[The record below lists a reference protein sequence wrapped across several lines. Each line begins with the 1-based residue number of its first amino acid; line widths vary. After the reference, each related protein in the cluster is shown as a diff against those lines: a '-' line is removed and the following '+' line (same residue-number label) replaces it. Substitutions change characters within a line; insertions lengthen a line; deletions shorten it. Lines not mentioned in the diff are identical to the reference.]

1 MIIENLSH
9 ARCQN
14 GAGRALRAVA
24 SVALAA
30 ASLVAPAAA
39 YGAVPESKNGENIT
53 FSIPTSLRC
62 AVRADGTVIAPSGW
76 SMSNSG
82 SGKVEITGV
91 SVSNAIGKLK
101 LSGKSGTIG
110 YAVGNGNGSY
120 SVSYDAAS
128 DCKFSSTSNRPLGIE
143 SGKSLSWN
151 WNIGKLNASD
161 HRAALD
167 AAASGRA
174 RLCDMS
180 FSYAPVG
187 NSLSSEGTTGSM
199 SGTVNS
205 QSSSVMPV
213 GGTATANVGNAPS
226 NASLS
231 YQWYTVDSNGSY
243 SAIANANGKT
253 LKVLAAYR
261 GKDIVC
267 RVSDSSGHYS
277 GYVETAR
284 KPVRNL
290 TPKVGISGSSVYG
303 NKLTAT
309 VSGLP
314 SGATYT
320 YKYKWQRLFGSS
332 WTDIANATA
341 AEYTLGGEDVGKQVR
356 VIVSTAS
363 NIYTVDDVTAVSA
376 TVAKAKASIGVSIS
390 GTKNN
395 SSRLTASVNGLP
407 AAGTNTVSYRW
418 QRSSDGK
425 SNWVDST
432 ASDAK
437 SNSIQMQ
444 PNDVSWHYRCIVSA
458 SNPYYDIAS
467 STSAAYG
474 PIAKSTVSA
483 ARATISGNAVYGGT
497 IKANVTNVP
506 TVGTNSISYQWQY
519 SEDGKAWNDTRLDG
533 GKTSSLVLSA
543 VSCVGTQYRCVIS
556 VDNSYYIVPGCS
568 TGGIK
573 VGKASAQ
580 VVAKASGEA
589 VAGKA
594 LTVAVSGLPTVG
606 GTNKIYYQWQFSN
619 DGKTWSGSTLDGA
632 TTSTLH
638 LYDSDNVAHSMVGF
652 SYRCIVSVSGN
663 SAYDIKSATSNVIGP
678 VVKGTAAAP
687 SVSVGGTKKIES
699 TLKATVTSLPKYG
712 NSNVSYQWQTS
723 ADGSTWADSTQS
735 DAKSVSFK
743 PAYSLVGK
751 YVRCAVS
758 VSNDQYNVAT
768 GYSAAF
774 GKLGKASKTISAAI
788 ISPNKRNGDTLT
800 CGISGLASN
809 GANTVAYKW
818 EMTLDS
824 AFKTDVRLSEDKGN
838 THITAWGTNT
848 YYRCTVTASNPYY
861 EYNTAVSPIYGPL
874 AKGVAS
880 APTVTVSG
888 SNAWGSTLKATVTG
902 LPKYGNTKVSYQWEA
917 RDDSSTTWGNSGYA
931 TATTDHITIDAQD
944 AVSKARHYRCKVTVD
959 NDQYTVPVAYSA
971 DHGKTVKALATSKV
985 AISGTSAV
993 GGKLTCSV
1001 SGLPT
1006 SGSNT
1011 VSYQW
1016 QYSNDNRTWTN
1027 STYTDAKTS
1036 SHSLGYKDA
1045 YNLYWRC
1052 AVSVSN
1058 PYYSVP
1064 TAYTDSRL
1072 CGKGTA
1078 SITASISG
1086 NAVIGGKLTCSIGGL
1101 PSIGTNSVKYKWQYS
1116 SDGKAWTDSTNA
1128 TASSNSITLPPDATL
1143 GKYFRCVV
1151 SATNAMYNDMS
1162 ATSAAS
1168 AKVGKGSHSAP
1179 SVSISGAKVYGSTL
1193 TASVSGQ
1200 PTGTTG
1206 TSYQW
1211 QRADA
1216 ANGTYANIANATGK
1230 TYSVGTVDM
1239 NKYLRV
1245 LVNTANT
1252 YYNVSQGISAGYGA
1266 IGKATTSI
1274 SATASG
1280 NKVIES
1286 AITANVTGLPSVGT
1300 NTVSY
1305 QWQYSNDNK
1314 AWTSSTQGDAKTKT
1328 FTPNYTLAGV
1338 YVRCIISV
1346 SGNAYYNINGY
1357 TLNVGQIGKGTKTVS
1372 VSLTGNAAVGGSLKA
1387 NVSGLPSNGTNT
1399 IAYQW
1404 QSSSD
1409 NKTWTNSTAGD
1420 AKMATHAL
1428 NYKEAY
1434 NVYWRC
1440 TVSVSG
1446 NQYYNVNGAT
1456 SASKL
1461 CVKGT
1466 ASITASVSGSAVI
1479 GGKLTCS
1486 VGGLP
1491 SIGTNS
1497 VSYKWQYSA
1506 DGGTWT
1512 DSSNSGAKTNVVSL
1526 PPDGTLGKRYRC
1538 VVTATN
1544 SVYNNMSA
1552 TSAASA
1558 AIGKGTATASVTVSG
1573 SKVYGAT
1580 LTANPS
1586 QPTGTTGTSYQ
1597 WQRNTGTNGAWV
1609 NISNA
1614 TGKTYVA
1621 GTADVGHSVRV
1632 LMNTANTYYNV
1643 SQCASAAAAIGKA
1656 TTTATATVSGTKA
1669 VGSKLTVSVG
1679 GLPSVG
1685 TNTITY
1691 KWQCSSDNKTWTDSN
1706 SAGASSNA
1714 LTTDTT
1720 WLNKY
1725 ARCVI
1730 TVSGNAYYNV
1740 NGATSAAYGPIGKGS
1755 HAAPSVSIS
1764 GAKTYGSTL
1773 TANVSGQPTGTT
1785 GTTYQ
1790 WQRADATNG
1799 TYANIS
1805 NATGRTYSV
1814 GTADMNKYLRVLVNT
1829 ANTYYNVSQGVS
1841 AGYGSIGKATSSPS
1855 VRLGGTALTGGTL
1868 TCTISGLPA
1877 VGTNNIAY
1885 QWQYSKDGSTD
1896 WTNSSYSDAK
1906 TNSLKLQG
1914 ADLGWHYRCSVSFSG
1929 NAYYDIKGAVTAASA
1944 VIGKGTAAAPKV
1956 TISGGKSYG
1965 SSMTANVSGQPS
1977 GTTSTSYQWQYSS
1990 DGGKTWANSSWSGST
2005 TNKISAFGGDF
2016 EGKYFRCVVT
2026 TASSQ
2031 WNVPVAYSAAFGP
2044 LVKGSASISATLGG
2058 SAVVGGKLTAS
2069 VGGLPSSGTNTVS
2082 YQWQSSKDGKSWTN
2096 STTGNTKA
2104 LSTGDLGLHYRCHV
2118 SATNP
2123 YYTIASGYTAASAA
2137 IGKGT
2142 VNASVHV
2149 SGTKSVGSKL
2159 TANVSGLPGTGTNT
2173 VAYKWQWSKDGS
2185 TGWTDSSY
2193 TDAKASSIV
2202 MHAEDVG
2209 YYYRCVITVSGNAYY
2224 NVNGA
2229 TSAAYGPIGK
2239 GSHAAPTVSISGTKA
2254 YGSTLTAN
2262 VSGQPGGTT
2271 STTYQWQRN
2280 SGTNGSWVNISN
2292 ATGKTYV
2299 LAGSDMNHSLRVLA
2313 NTSNTYYNVSQ
2324 GVSAAYGTIGK
2335 ASKTISASVGGTKN
2349 NTSRLTVSVSGLPT
2363 VGTNTVSYQWQW
2375 SKDGST
2381 GWTNSTYS
2389 DGKSNAI
2396 QMKEADVAY
2405 YYRCVVSVSG
2415 NAYYNVTGATTAAYG
2430 PMAKSSHGAPTVSV
2444 SGSKTYGSTLTANV
2458 SGQPSGTTAT
2468 SYQWQRASSATG
2480 TWSNISNATGKTY
2493 KLGTGD
2499 MNQYLRVLVGTT
2511 STYYTVAQGVSS
2523 AYGTIG
2529 KATASISATVSGSKV
2544 IESAITA
2551 NVTGLPSVGT
2561 NTVAY
2566 QWQYSND
2573 NKTWTSSTQ
2582 SDAKTKTI
2590 TPNHTWAGVYA
2601 RCVISVSGNAYYNI
2615 NGYTLNVGQI
2625 GKGTKTVSISLTGNA
2640 AVGGSLKANVSG
2652 LPSNGTNTVVYQ
2664 WQYSSDNKTWTNSTA
2679 GDAKTATHA
2688 LNYKEAYNLYWRC
2701 TMSVS
2706 GNQYYNVHDATSAS
2720 QHCGKGTASITA
2732 SISGS
2737 TVIGGKLT
2745 CSVRGLPS
2753 IGTNSVSYKWQYSAD
2768 GKTWTDSSNSGAKTN
2783 SISLPPDWTLG
2794 KRFRCVVTATNAVY
2808 NNMSA
2813 TSAATA
2819 AIGKGTATA
2828 SVSVSGSKV
2837 YGATLTANP
2846 SQPTGTTGTSYQ
2858 WQRNT
2863 GTNGAWVNISNATG
2877 KTYKLGTADVGHS
2890 VRVLVN
2896 TANTYY
2902 NVSQCASA
2910 AAAIGKASTTAT
2922 ATISGTKAVG
2932 SKLTV
2937 SVGGL
2942 PSVGTNTI
2950 AYRWQY
2956 SSDNK
2961 TWTDSNSTGAKS
2973 NAITTDTTWLNKYAR
2988 CVVTVSG
2995 NAYYNV
3001 NGATSAAY
3009 GPIGKSS
3016 HSAPSVSISG
3026 SKVYGAT
3033 LTANVSGQPS
3043 GTTST
3048 TYQWQRASSASG
3060 FYLNISGAT
3069 GKTYKLGT
3077 GDMNHYLRVLV
3088 NTANTYYNVSQGV
3101 SAGYGSIGKASHA
3114 APSVSVSGD
3123 KSVGATLTA
3132 SVSGQPNGTTSTT
3145 YQWQRASSASGS
3157 YSNISGATGKTYKTV
3172 DADANKYVRVLVNTA
3187 NTYYTVS
3194 QGVSAGYGAIIITG
3208 GEANL
3213 DYTEDE
3219 QAILK
3224 CTYNTALTITPVYQW
3239 YRNGQPIKNATKNTY
3254 KLTEAD
3260 CGKNIECHVSDSNQE
3275 LKGYLSDNKN
3285 IPVLK
3290 TVNLD
3295 ANGGKFSDGST
3306 KHTIKYIQESELV
3319 IKYSHTDNIDDEGN
3333 ATGTYKANLS
3343 TNDVVTIPGATKLT
3357 IDVWHATGV
3366 KLHDWLAIYPKG
3378 ITPSSLN
3385 YLKATISNGKLGGSF
3400 ATEKDSATHDTF
3412 EVNDDTA
3419 QFYFKSNG
3427 ISEYYGYYAVVKGNC
3442 QINKII
3448 SGSNETSTPNDTN
3461 YSFDR
3466 WNTSIDGKGDEIDNI
3481 FETKDNTTLYAK
3493 YKDMRSAFA
3502 VYCANDKSLN
3512 FYKRMNIPSV
3522 GDTFNGRAVTAVYTG
3537 IEKNSYNNNG
3547 IPWKQYTDDI
3557 LTSTIVDDNITPI
3570 STAYWFF
3577 TCQNLTSV
3585 NNLNKLNT
3593 SKVTAMTCMFDDAYR
3608 LTSVGDLSGW
3618 DTSSVTNMREMFASD
3633 FELTSVGDLSGWD
3646 TSSVTDMSSI
3656 FHGCGELVSIGNISG
3671 WNTSRVK
3678 DMNSMFHGCS
3688 SLTSL
3693 DLSGWN
3699 TSGVTNMGYMFFY
3712 CSSLTSL
3719 NLSGWNT
3726 SNVTNMIS
3734 MFNHCSKLS
3743 LNCSNWN
3750 VSKVTKNNDF
3760 NTNAPGVIAPAW
3772 PSSDEI
3778 VDEDPIAPQSNELL
3792 EENQSKENT
3801 KQEKPNNVLTEQNSQ
3816 TNNAIDNSNNLNN
3829 TSDTDNQTGD
3839 INTKSENVYEYHL
3852 AA

>member
-1 MIIENLSH
+1 MEPVRRIGSAGLGRSRGYGVNVIIENLSH
-9 ARCQN
+9 TSCRN

-213 GGTATANVGNAPS
+213 GGTATINVGNAPS

-519 SEDGKAWNDTRLDG
+519 SDDGKTWNDTRLDG
-533 GKTSSLVLSA
+533 GKNQSLVLSA

-580 VVAKASGEA
+580 AVAKASGEA

-619 DGKTWSGSTLDGA
+619 DGKTWGGSTLDGA

-699 TLKATVTSLPKYG
+699 TLKATVTGLPKYG

-723 ADGSTWADSTQS
+723 ADGSKWADSTQS

-743 PAYSLVGK
+743 PAYSLVNQ

-788 ISPNKRNGDTLT
+788 TSPNKRNGDTLT

-809 GANTVAYKW
+809 GSNTIAYKW

-880 APTVTVSG
+880 VPTVTVSG

-902 LPKYGNTKVSYQWEA
+902 LPKYGNNKISYQWEA
-917 RDDSSTTWGNSGYA
+917 RDDSSTAWGNSGYA

-944 AVSKARHYRCKVTVD
+944 AVSKARHYRCKVTID

-971 DHGKTVKALATSKV
+971 DHGKIVKALATSKV

-1116 SDGKAWTDSTNA
+1116 SDGKAWTDSANA

-1151 SATNAMYNDMS
+1151 SATNAMYNGMS

-1211 QRADA
+1211 QR
-1216 ANGTYANIANATGK
+1216 
-1230 TYSVGTVDM
+1230 
-1239 NKYLRV
+1239 
-1245 LVNTANT
+1245 
-1252 YYNVSQGISAGYGA
+1252 
-1266 IGKATTSI
+1266 
-1274 SATASG
+1274 
-1280 NKVIES
+1280 
-1286 AITANVTGLPSVGT
+1286 
-1300 NTVSY
+1300 
-1305 QWQYSNDNK
+1305 
-1314 AWTSSTQGDAKTKT
+1314 
-1328 FTPNYTLAGV
+1328 
-1338 YVRCIISV
+1338 
-1346 SGNAYYNINGY
+1346 
-1357 TLNVGQIGKGTKTVS
+1357 
-1372 VSLTGNAAVGGSLKA
+1372 
-1387 NVSGLPSNGTNT
+1387 
-1399 IAYQW
+1399 
-1404 QSSSD
+1404 
-1409 NKTWTNSTAGD
+1409 NS
-1420 AKMATHAL
+1420 
-1428 NYKEAY
+1428 
-1434 NVYWRC
+1434 
-1440 TVSVSG
+1440 
-1446 NQYYNVNGAT
+1446 
-1456 SASKL
+1456 
-1461 CVKGT
+1461 
-1466 ASITASVSGSAVI
+1466 
-1479 GGKLTCS
+1479 
-1486 VGGLP
+1486 
-1491 SIGTNS
+1491 
-1497 VSYKWQYSA
+1497 
-1506 DGGTWT
+1506 
-1512 DSSNSGAKTNVVSL
+1512 
-1526 PPDGTLGKRYRC
+1526 
-1538 VVTATN
+1538 
-1544 SVYNNMSA
+1544 
-1552 TSAASA
+1552 
-1558 AIGKGTATASVTVSG
+1558 
-1573 SKVYGAT
+1573 
-1580 LTANPS
+1580 
-1586 QPTGTTGTSYQ
+1586 
-1597 WQRNTGTNGAWV
+1597 GTNGAWV

-1614 TGKTYVA
+1614 TGKTYVL
-1621 GTADVGHSVRV
+1621 T
-1632 LMNTANTYYNV
+1632 
-1643 SQCASAAAAIGKA
+1643 
-1656 TTTATATVSGTKA
+1656 
-1669 VGSKLTVSVG
+1669 GS
-1679 GLPSVG
+1679 
-1685 TNTITY
+1685 
-1691 KWQCSSDNKTWTDSN
+1691 
-1706 SAGASSNA
+1706 
-1714 LTTDTT
+1714 
-1720 WLNKY
+1720 
-1725 ARCVI
+1725 
-1730 TVSGNAYYNV
+1730 
-1740 NGATSAAYGPIGKGS
+1740 
-1755 HAAPSVSIS
+1755 
-1764 GAKTYGSTL
+1764 
-1773 TANVSGQPTGTT
+1773 
-1785 GTTYQ
+1785 
-1790 WQRADATNG
+1790 
-1799 TYANIS
+1799 
-1805 NATGRTYSV
+1805 
-1814 GTADMNKYLRVLVNT
+1814 DMNYSLRVLV
-1829 ANTYYNVSQGVS
+1829 
-1841 AGYGSIGKATSSPS
+1841 
-1855 VRLGGTALTGGTL
+1855 
-1868 TCTISGLPA
+1868 
-1877 VGTNNIAY
+1877 
-1885 QWQYSKDGSTD
+1885 
-1896 WTNSSYSDAK
+1896 
-1906 TNSLKLQG
+1906 
-1914 ADLGWHYRCSVSFSG
+1914 
-1929 NAYYDIKGAVTAASA
+1929 
-1944 VIGKGTAAAPKV
+1944 
-1956 TISGGKSYG
+1956 
-1965 SSMTANVSGQPS
+1965 
-1977 GTTSTSYQWQYSS
+1977 
-1990 DGGKTWANSSWSGST
+1990 
-2005 TNKISAFGGDF
+2005 
-2016 EGKYFRCVVT
+2016 
-2026 TASSQ
+2026 
-2031 WNVPVAYSAAFGP
+2031 
-2044 LVKGSASISATLGG
+2044 
-2058 SAVVGGKLTAS
+2058 
-2069 VGGLPSSGTNTVS
+2069 
-2082 YQWQSSKDGKSWTN
+2082 
-2096 STTGNTKA
+2096 
-2104 LSTGDLGLHYRCHV
+2104 
-2118 SATNP
+2118 
-2123 YYTIASGYTAASAA
+2123 
-2137 IGKGT
+2137 
-2142 VNASVHV
+2142 
-2149 SGTKSVGSKL
+2149 
-2159 TANVSGLPGTGTNT
+2159 
-2173 VAYKWQWSKDGS
+2173 
-2185 TGWTDSSY
+2185 
-2193 TDAKASSIV
+2193 
-2202 MHAEDVG
+2202 
-2209 YYYRCVITVSGNAYY
+2209 
-2224 NVNGA
+2224 
-2229 TSAAYGPIGK
+2229 
-2239 GSHAAPTVSISGTKA
+2239 
-2254 YGSTLTAN
+2254 
-2262 VSGQPGGTT
+2262 
-2271 STTYQWQRN
+2271 
-2280 SGTNGSWVNISN
+2280 
-2292 ATGKTYV
+2292 
-2299 LAGSDMNHSLRVLA
+2299 

-2335 ASKTISASVGGTKN
+2335 ASKTISASVSGTKN

-2381 GWTNSTYS
+2381 GWTNSAYS

-2396 QMKEADVAY
+2396 QMKEADVGY

-2415 NAYYNVTGATTAAYG
+2415 NTYYNVTGATTAAYG

-2458 SGQPSGTTAT
+2458 SGQPNGTTAT
-2468 SYQWQRASSATG
+2468 SYQWQRALSATG
-2480 TWSNISNATGKTY
+2480 IWSNIPNAAGRTY

-2499 MNQYLRVLVGTT
+2499 MNQYFRVLVGTT
-2511 STYYTVAQGVSS
+2511 STYYTVSQGVSP
-2523 AYGTIG
+2523 AYGAIG
-2529 KATASISATVSGSKV
+2529 KAT
-2544 IESAITA
+2544 
-2551 NVTGLPSVGT
+2551 
-2561 NTVAY
+2561 
-2566 QWQYSND
+2566 
-2573 NKTWTSSTQ
+2573 
-2582 SDAKTKTI
+2582 
-2590 TPNHTWAGVYA
+2590 
-2601 RCVISVSGNAYYNI
+2601 
-2615 NGYTLNVGQI
+2615 
-2625 GKGTKTVSISLTGNA
+2625 
-2640 AVGGSLKANVSG
+2640 
-2652 LPSNGTNTVVYQ
+2652 
-2664 WQYSSDNKTWTNSTA
+2664 
-2679 GDAKTATHA
+2679 
-2688 LNYKEAYNLYWRC
+2688 
-2701 TMSVS
+2701 
-2706 GNQYYNVHDATSAS
+2706 
-2720 QHCGKGTASITA
+2720 
-2732 SISGS
+2732 
-2737 TVIGGKLT
+2737 
-2745 CSVRGLPS
+2745 
-2753 IGTNSVSYKWQYSAD
+2753 
-2768 GKTWTDSSNSGAKTN
+2768 
-2783 SISLPPDWTLG
+2783 
-2794 KRFRCVVTATNAVY
+2794 
-2808 NNMSA
+2808 
-2813 TSAATA
+2813 
-2819 AIGKGTATA
+2819 
-2828 SVSVSGSKV
+2828 
-2837 YGATLTANP
+2837 
-2846 SQPTGTTGTSYQ
+2846 
-2858 WQRNT
+2858 
-2863 GTNGAWVNISNATG
+2863 
-2877 KTYKLGTADVGHS
+2877 
-2890 VRVLVN
+2890 
-2896 TANTYY
+2896 
-2902 NVSQCASA
+2902 
-2910 AAAIGKASTTAT
+2910 TTAT
-2922 ATISGTKAVG
+2922 ATVSGTKTIG

-2942 PSVGTNTI
+2942 PSVGTNTV
-2950 AYRWQY
+2950 AYKWQY

-2973 NAITTDTTWLNKYAR
+2973 NVLTTDTTWINKYAR
-2988 CVVTVSG
+2988 CIVTVFG
-2995 NAYYNV
+2995 NVYYNV
-3001 NGATSAAY
+3001 NGATSAGY
-3009 GPIGKSS
+3009 GPIGKAS
-3016 HSAPSVSISG
+3016 HSAPSVSVSG
-3026 SKVYGAT
+3026 DKSVGAT

-3048 TYQWQRASSASG
+3048 TYQWQRASS
-3060 FYLNISGAT
+3060 
-3069 GKTYKLGT
+3069 
-3077 GDMNHYLRVLV
+3077 
-3088 NTANTYYNVSQGV
+3088 VS
-3101 SAGYGSIGKASHA
+3101 
-3114 APSVSVSGD
+3114 
-3123 KSVGATLTA
+3123 
-3132 SVSGQPNGTTSTT
+3132 
-3145 YQWQRASSASGS
+3145 SSYA
-3157 YSNISGATGKTYKTV
+3157 NISGATGKTYKTGA
-3172 DADANKYVRVLVNTA
+3172 ADANKYVRVLVNTA
-3187 NTYYTVS
+3187 NTYYAVS
-3194 QGVSAGYGAIIITG
+3194 QGVSAGYGAITG

-3224 CTYNTALTITPVYQW
+3224 CTYNTALTITPIYQW

-3275 LKGYLSDNKN
+3275 LKGYLSGNKN

-3357 IDVWHATGV
+3357 IDVWHATGI

-3719 NLSGWNT
+3719 DLSGWNT

>member
-1 MIIENLSH
+1 MVIDNLSRV
-9 ARCQN
+9 RCHD

-24 SVALAA
+24 SIALAA

-39 YGAVPESKNGENIT
+39 YGASTPEKVDQNIT

-290 TPKVGISGSSVYG
+290 APKVGISGSSVYG
-303 NKLTAT
+303 NKLTTA

-320 YKYKWQRLFGSS
+320 YKYKWQRLSGSS

-497 IKANVTNVP
+497 LKANVTNVP
-506 TVGTNSISYQWQY
+506 TVGTNSISYRWQY

-568 TGGIK
+568 TNTVK

-580 VVAKASGEA
+580 AAVKANGEA
-589 VAGKA
+589 VAGKK
-594 LTVAVSGLPTVG
+594 LTAAVSGLPTVG
-606 GTNKIYYQWQFSN
+606 GTNKVSYQWQFSE
-619 DGKTWSGSTLDGA
+619 DGKTWRSSVLNGA
-632 TTSTLH
+632 NTSTLS
-638 LYDSDNVAHSMVGF
+638 LCDDANVTHSMIGDSF
-652 SYRCIVSVSGN
+652 RCVVTVSGN

-678 VVKGTAAAP
+678 VVKGTAAEP

-699 TLKATVTSLPKYG
+699 TLKATVTGLPKYG
-712 NSNVSYQWQTS
+712 NSNVLYQWQTS
-723 ADGSTWADSTQS
+723 ADGSKWADSTQS

-743 PAYSLVGK
+743 PAYSLVNQ

-788 ISPNKRNGDTLT
+788 TSPNKRNGDTIT

-809 GANTVAYKW
+809 GSNTITYKW
-818 EMTLDS
+818 ECADNS
-824 AFKTDVRLSEDKGN
+824 AFTSNVEALDDRGN
-838 THITAWGTNT
+838 AHVTSVGTGT
-848 YYRCTVTASNPYY
+848 YYRCTVTAINPYY
-861 EYNTAVSPIYGPL
+861 EYNTAVSPAYGPL

-902 LPKYGNTKVSYQWEA
+902 LPKHGNNKVSYQWEA
-917 RDDSSTTWGNSGYA
+917 RDDSSTSWGNSGYA
-931 TATTDHITIDAQD
+931 TATTDHITVDAQD

-971 DHGKTVKALATSKV
+971 DHGKTVKASATAKA
-985 AISGTSAV
+985 AISGTAAV

-1006 SGSNT
+1006 SGSNS

-1016 QYSNDNRTWTN
+1016 QYSNDNRTWTS
-1027 STYTDAKTS
+1027 STTSDAKTAI
-1036 SHSLGYKDA
+1036 HALNYKDA

-1052 AVSVSN
+1052 SVSASN
-1058 PYYSVP
+1058 PYYSIP

-1086 NAVIGGKLTCSIGGL
+1086 NAVIGGKLTCSVGGL

-1230 TYSVGTVDM
+1230 TYSVGTADM

-1328 FTPNYTLAGV
+1328 FTPNYTLAGA
-1338 YVRCIISV
+1338 YARCVISV

-1357 TLNVGQIGKGTKTVS
+1357 TLNVGQIGKGTKTAS

-1409 NKTWTNSTAGD
+1409 NKTWANSTAGD
-1420 AKMATHAL
+1420 AKTATHTL

-1461 CVKGT
+1461 CAKGT

-1764 GAKTYGSTL
+1764 GAKTYGATL
-1773 TANVSGQPTGTT
+1773 IANVSGQPTGTT

-1790 WQRADATNG
+1790 WQRADAANG

-1841 AGYGSIGKATSSPS
+1841 AGYGAIGKASSSPS

-1906 TNSLKLQG
+1906 TSSLKLQG

-1977 GTTSTSYQWQYSS
+1977 GTTSTSYQWQFSS
-1990 DGGKTWANSSWSGST
+1990 DGGKTWSNSSWSGAT
-2005 TNKISAFGGDF
+2005 TNKIPAFGSDF

-2173 VAYKWQWSKDGS
+2173 IAYKWQWSKDGS

-2280 SGTNGSWVNISN
+2280 SGTNGAWVNISN
-2292 ATGKTYV
+2292 ATGRTYV
-2299 LAGSDMNHSLRVLA
+2299 LTGSDLNHSLRVLV

-2335 ASKTISASVGGTKN
+2335 ASKTISASVSGTKN

-2363 VGTNTVSYQWQW
+2363 VGTNTISYQWQW

-2480 TWSNISNATGKTY
+2480 TWSNIANATGKTY

-2551 NVTGLPSVGT
+2551 NVTGLPPVGT

-2625 GKGTKTVSISLTGNA
+2625 GKGTKTVSVSLAGNA
-2640 AVGGSLKANVSG
+2640 AVGGALKANVSG
-2652 LPSNGTNTVVYQ
+2652 LPSNGTNTIAYQ
-2664 WQYSSDNKTWTNSTA
+2664 WQYSNDNKTWTNSTA

-2701 TMSVS
+2701 TVSVS
-2706 GNQYYNVHDATSAS
+2706 GNQYYNINGATSAS
-2720 QHCGKGTASITA
+2720 KLCAKGTASITA

-2737 TVIGGKLT
+2737 AVIGGKLT
-2745 CSVRGLPS
+2745 CSVGGLPS
-2753 IGTNSVSYKWQYSAD
+2753 IGTNFVSYKWQYSAD
-2768 GKTWTDSSNSGAKTN
+2768 GSTWTDSSNSGAKTN
-2783 SISLPPDWTLG
+2783 TISLPPDGTLG

-2819 AIGKGTATA
+2819 AVGKGTATA

-2910 AAAIGKASTTAT
+2910 AAAIGKASATAT
-2922 ATISGTKAVG
+2922 ATVSGTKAVG

-2988 CVVTVSG
+2988 CIITVSG

-3009 GPIGKSS
+3009 GPIGKAS

-3026 SKVYGAT
+3026 SKVYGAI
-3033 LTANVSGQPS
+3033 LTANVSGQPN
-3043 GTTST
+3043 GTTGT
-3048 TYQWQRASSASG
+3048 TYQWQRANSASG
-3060 FYLNISGAT
+3060 SYSNIANAT
-3069 GKTYKLGT
+3069 GKTYVAAA
-3077 GDMNHYLRVLV
+3077 GDMGKYLRVLV

-3101 SAGYGSIGKASHA
+3101 SAGYGPIGKASHS

-3123 KSVGATLTA
+3123 KSVGSTLTA
-3132 SVSGQPNGTTSTT
+3132 NVSGQPTGTTSTT

-3172 DADANKYVRVLVNTA
+3172 SADANKYVRVLVNTA

-3194 QGVSAGYGAIIITG
+3194 QGVSTGYGAI
-3208 GEANL
+3208 
-3213 DYTEDE
+3213 
-3219 QAILK
+3219 AI
-3224 CTYNTALTITPVYQW
+3224 
-3239 YRNGQPIKNATKNTY
+3239 
-3254 KLTEAD
+3254 E
-3260 CGKNIECHVSDSNQE
+3260 
-3275 LKGYLSDNKN
+3275 
-3285 IPVLK
+3285 
-3290 TVNLD
+3290 
-3295 ANGGKFSDGST
+3295 
-3306 KHTIKYIQESELV
+3306 
-3319 IKYSHTDNIDDEGN
+3319 
-3333 ATGTYKANLS
+3333 
-3343 TNDVVTIPGATKLT
+3343 
-3357 IDVWHATGV
+3357 
-3366 KLHDWLAIYPKG
+3366 
-3378 ITPSSLN
+3378 
-3385 YLKATISNGKLGGSF
+3385 
-3400 ATEKDSATHDTF
+3400 
-3412 EVNDDTA
+3412 
-3419 QFYFKSNG
+3419 
-3427 ISEYYGYYAVVKGNC
+3427 
-3442 QINKII
+3442 
-3448 SGSNETSTPNDTN
+3448 
-3461 YSFDR
+3461 
-3466 WNTSIDGKGDEIDNI
+3466 
-3481 FETKDNTTLYAK
+3481 
-3493 YKDMRSAFA
+3493 AFA
-3502 VYCANDKSLN
+3502 VYSADDNSLN
-3512 FYKRMNIPSV
+3512 FYKRSSIPTV
-3522 GDTFNGRAVTAVYTG
+3522 GSIFNGKTATAIYTG
-3537 IEKNSYNNNG
+3537 IEKNTDSIAPWNSYQSKIITSTVIDNG
-3547 IPWKQYTDDI
+3547 IAPLSVSELFSDC
-3557 LTSTIVDDNITPI
+3557 VE
-3570 STAYWFF
+3570 
-3577 TCQNLTSV
+3577 LTSV
-3585 NNLNKLNT
+3585 NVSKLDTSKVTDMNSMFSGCSKLTSIGDLSKWDTSNVTDMSYMFSECSVLTSVGNLSGWNT
-3593 SKVTAMTCMFDDAYR
+3593 SKVTNMGGMFFGCSK

-3618 DTSSVTNMREMFASD
+3618 NTSKVINMNYMFYSCSKFTSVGNLSEWNTSKVTKMNGMFSDCSALTSIGDLSKWDTSNVTNMNYMLASCSA
-3633 FELTSVGDLSGWD
+3633 LTS
-3646 TSSVTDMSSI
+3646 
-3656 FHGCGELVSIGNISG
+3656 IG
-3671 WNTSRVK
+3671 
-3678 DMNSMFHGCS
+3678 
-3688 SLTSL
+3688 
-3693 DLSGWN
+3693 
-3699 TSGVTNMGYMFFY
+3699 
-3712 CSSLTSL
+3712 

-3726 SNVTNMIS
+3726 SKVTNMGG
-3734 MFNHCSKLS
+3734 MFFGCSKLI
-3743 LNCSNWN
+3743 LDCSKWN
-3750 VSKVTKNNDF
+3750 VAQVVNHGSF
-3760 NTNAPGVIAPAW
+3760 NYKASGVIAPKW
-3772 PSSDEI
+3772 VSSDEVI
-3778 VDEDPIAPQSNELL
+3778 DEDSIITL
-3792 EENQSKENT
+3792 SKESEIESKSIENT
-3801 KQEKPNNVLTEQNSQ
+3801 KQEDANNKDIIAESNNNVEGSQIDNNKLIEQN
-3816 TNNAIDNSNNLNN
+3816 N
-3829 TSDTDNQTGD
+3829 
-3839 INTKSENVYEYHL
+3839 
-3852 AA
+3852 

>member
-1 MIIENLSH
+1 MVIENLSH
-9 ARCQN
+9 IRCQN
-14 GAGRALRAVA
+14 GAGRALRAAA
-24 SVALAA
+24 SIALAA
-30 ASLVAPAAA
+30 ASLAPAAA

-303 NKLTAT
+303 NKLTAA

-314 SGATYT
+314 SSATYT
-320 YKYKWQRLFGSS
+320 YKYKWQRLSGSS

-363 NIYTVDDVTAVSA
+363 NIYTVDNVTAVSA

-407 AAGTNTVSYRW
+407 AAETNTVSYRW

-519 SEDGKAWNDTRLDG
+519 SDDGKTWNDTRLDG
-533 GKTSSLVLSA
+533 GKNQSLVLSA

-580 VVAKASGEA
+580 AVAKASGEA

-638 LYDSDNVAHSMVGF
+638 LYDSDNVAYSMVGF

-678 VVKGTAAAP
+678 VVKGTAAEP

-699 TLKATVTSLPKYG
+699 TLKATVTGLPKYG
-712 NSNVSYQWQTS
+712 NSNVLYQWQTS
-723 ADGSTWADSTQS
+723 ADGSKWADSTQS

-743 PAYSLVGK
+743 PAYSLVNQ

-788 ISPNKRNGDTLT
+788 TSPNKRNGDTIT

-809 GANTVAYKW
+809 GSNTITYKW
-818 EMTLDS
+818 ECADNS
-824 AFKTDVRLSEDKGN
+824 AFTSNVEALDDRGN
-838 THITAWGTNT
+838 AHVTSVGTGT
-848 YYRCTVTASNPYY
+848 YYRCTVTAINPYY
-861 EYNTAVSPIYGPL
+861 EYNTAVSPAYGPL

-902 LPKYGNTKVSYQWEA
+902 LPKHGNNKVSYQWEA

-944 AVSKARHYRCKVTVD
+944 AVSKARHYRCKVTID

-971 DHGKTVKALATSKV
+971 DHGKTVKASATSKV

-1045 YNLYWRC
+1045 YNLYWHC

-1086 NAVIGGKLTCSIGGL
+1086 NAVIGGKLTCSVGGL

-1116 SDGKAWTDSTNA
+1116 SDGKAWTDSANA

-1151 SATNAMYNDMS
+1151 SATNDVYSNMS

-1230 TYSVGTVDM
+1230 TYSVGTADM

-1387 NVSGLPSNGTNT
+1387 NVAGLPSNGTNT
-1399 IAYQW
+1399 VAYQW

-1409 NKTWTNSTAGD
+1409 NKTWSNSTAGD
-1420 AKMATHAL
+1420 AKTATHAL

-1597 WQRNTGTNGAWV
+1597 WQRNSGTNGAWV

-1614 TGKTYVA
+1614 TG
-1621 GTADVGHSVRV
+1621 R
-1632 LMNTANTYYNV
+1632 
-1643 SQCASAAAAIGKA
+1643 
-1656 TTTATATVSGTKA
+1656 
-1669 VGSKLTVSVG
+1669 
-1679 GLPSVG
+1679 
-1685 TNTITY
+1685 
-1691 KWQCSSDNKTWTDSN
+1691 
-1706 SAGASSNA
+1706 
-1714 LTTDTT
+1714 
-1720 WLNKY
+1720 
-1725 ARCVI
+1725 
-1730 TVSGNAYYNV
+1730 
-1740 NGATSAAYGPIGKGS
+1740 
-1755 HAAPSVSIS
+1755 
-1764 GAKTYGSTL
+1764 
-1773 TANVSGQPTGTT
+1773 
-1785 GTTYQ
+1785 
-1790 WQRADATNG
+1790 
-1799 TYANIS
+1799 
-1805 NATGRTYSV
+1805 
-1814 GTADMNKYLRVLVNT
+1814 
-1829 ANTYYNVSQGVS
+1829 
-1841 AGYGSIGKATSSPS
+1841 
-1855 VRLGGTALTGGTL
+1855 
-1868 TCTISGLPA
+1868 
-1877 VGTNNIAY
+1877 
-1885 QWQYSKDGSTD
+1885 
-1896 WTNSSYSDAK
+1896 
-1906 TNSLKLQG
+1906 
-1914 ADLGWHYRCSVSFSG
+1914 
-1929 NAYYDIKGAVTAASA
+1929 
-1944 VIGKGTAAAPKV
+1944 
-1956 TISGGKSYG
+1956 
-1965 SSMTANVSGQPS
+1965 
-1977 GTTSTSYQWQYSS
+1977 
-1990 DGGKTWANSSWSGST
+1990 
-2005 TNKISAFGGDF
+2005 
-2016 EGKYFRCVVT
+2016 
-2026 TASSQ
+2026 
-2031 WNVPVAYSAAFGP
+2031 
-2044 LVKGSASISATLGG
+2044 
-2058 SAVVGGKLTAS
+2058 
-2069 VGGLPSSGTNTVS
+2069 
-2082 YQWQSSKDGKSWTN
+2082 
-2096 STTGNTKA
+2096 
-2104 LSTGDLGLHYRCHV
+2104 
-2118 SATNP
+2118 
-2123 YYTIASGYTAASAA
+2123 
-2137 IGKGT
+2137 
-2142 VNASVHV
+2142 
-2149 SGTKSVGSKL
+2149 
-2159 TANVSGLPGTGTNT
+2159 
-2173 VAYKWQWSKDGS
+2173 
-2185 TGWTDSSY
+2185 
-2193 TDAKASSIV
+2193 
-2202 MHAEDVG
+2202 
-2209 YYYRCVITVSGNAYY
+2209 
-2224 NVNGA
+2224 
-2229 TSAAYGPIGK
+2229 
-2239 GSHAAPTVSISGTKA
+2239 
-2254 YGSTLTAN
+2254 
-2262 VSGQPGGTT
+2262 
-2271 STTYQWQRN
+2271 
-2280 SGTNGSWVNISN
+2280 
-2292 ATGKTYV
+2292 TYV
-2299 LAGSDMNHSLRVLA
+2299 LTGSDINHSLRVLV

-2335 ASKTISASVGGTKN
+2335 AGKTISASVSGTKN

-2375 SKDGST
+2375 SSNGSN

-2396 QMKEADVAY
+2396 QMKEADVGY

-2430 PMAKSSHGAPTVSV
+2430 PMAKSSHGAPTVRV

-2468 SYQWQRASSATG
+2468 SYQWQRASSAMG
-2480 TWSNISNATGKTY
+2480 TWSNIANATGRTY
-2493 KLGTGD
+2493 RLGTGD
-2499 MNQYLRVLVGTT
+2499 MNQYFRVLVGTT
-2511 STYYTVAQGVSS
+2511 STYYTVSQGIS
-2523 AYGTIG
+2523 AGYGPIG
-2529 KATASISATVSGSKV
+2529 KASTTVTATVSGTKNNTSRLTV
-2544 IESAITA
+2544 S
-2551 NVTGLPSVGT
+2551 VGGLPGVGT
-2561 NTVAY
+2561 NTVSY
-2566 QWQYSND
+2566 QWQWSSNGSNGWTNSTYSDGKSN
-2573 NKTWTSSTQ
+2573 
-2582 SDAKTKTI
+2582 TI
-2590 TPNHTWAGVYA
+2590 QMKEADVTYYY
-2601 RCVISVSGNAYYNI
+2601 RCIVSVSGNAYYNI
-2615 NGYTLNVGQI
+2615 
-2625 GKGTKTVSISLTGNA
+2625 
-2640 AVGGSLKANVSG
+2640 
-2652 LPSNGTNTVVYQ
+2652 
-2664 WQYSSDNKTWTNSTA
+2664 
-2679 GDAKTATHA
+2679 
-2688 LNYKEAYNLYWRC
+2688 
-2701 TMSVS
+2701 
-2706 GNQYYNVHDATSAS
+2706 
-2720 QHCGKGTASITA
+2720 
-2732 SISGS
+2732 
-2737 TVIGGKLT
+2737 
-2745 CSVRGLPS
+2745 
-2753 IGTNSVSYKWQYSAD
+2753 
-2768 GKTWTDSSNSGAKTN
+2768 
-2783 SISLPPDWTLG
+2783 
-2794 KRFRCVVTATNAVY
+2794 
-2808 NNMSA
+2808 
-2813 TSAATA
+2813 
-2819 AIGKGTATA
+2819 
-2828 SVSVSGSKV
+2828 
-2837 YGATLTANP
+2837 
-2846 SQPTGTTGTSYQ
+2846 
-2858 WQRNT
+2858 
-2863 GTNGAWVNISNATG
+2863 
-2877 KTYKLGTADVGHS
+2877 
-2890 VRVLVN
+2890 
-2896 TANTYY
+2896 
-2902 NVSQCASA
+2902 
-2910 AAAIGKASTTAT
+2910 
-2922 ATISGTKAVG
+2922 
-2932 SKLTV
+2932 
-2937 SVGGL
+2937 
-2942 PSVGTNTI
+2942 
-2950 AYRWQY
+2950 
-2956 SSDNK
+2956 
-2961 TWTDSNSTGAKS
+2961 
-2973 NAITTDTTWLNKYAR
+2973 
-2988 CVVTVSG
+2988 
-2995 NAYYNV
+2995 

-3009 GPIGKSS
+3009 GPIGKSN
-3016 HSAPSVSISG
+3016 HS
-3026 SKVYGAT
+3026 
-3033 LTANVSGQPS
+3033 
-3043 GTTST
+3043 
-3048 TYQWQRASSASG
+3048 
-3060 FYLNISGAT
+3060 
-3069 GKTYKLGT
+3069 
-3077 GDMNHYLRVLV
+3077 
-3088 NTANTYYNVSQGV
+3088 
-3101 SAGYGSIGKASHA
+3101 

-3132 SVSGQPNGTTSTT
+3132 NVSGQPSGTTSTT

-3260 CGKNIECHVSDSNQE
+3260 CGKNIECHVSDGNQE

-3385 YLKATISNGKLGGSF
+3385 YWKATISNGKLGGSF

-3502 VYCANDKSLN
+3502 VYCANNKSLN

-3656 FHGCGELVSIGNISG
+3656 FHGCRELVSIGNISG

-3719 NLSGWNT
+3719 DLSGWNT

>member
-1 MIIENLSH
+1 MEPVRRIDSAGLGRSRGYGVNVIIENLSH

-14 GAGRALRAVA
+14 GAGRTLRAVA

-458 SNPYYDIAS
+458 SNLYYDIAS

-580 VVAKASGEA
+580 AVAKASGEA

-1016 QYSNDNRTWTN
+1016 QYSNDNRAWTN

-1045 YNLYWRC
+1045 YNL
-1052 AVSVSN
+1052 
-1058 PYYSVP
+1058 
-1064 TAYTDSRL
+1064 
-1072 CGKGTA
+1072 
-1078 SITASISG
+1078 
-1086 NAVIGGKLTCSIGGL
+1086 
-1101 PSIGTNSVKYKWQYS
+1101 
-1116 SDGKAWTDSTNA
+1116 
-1128 TASSNSITLPPDATL
+1128 
-1143 GKYFRCVV
+1143 
-1151 SATNAMYNDMS
+1151 
-1162 ATSAAS
+1162 
-1168 AKVGKGSHSAP
+1168 
-1179 SVSISGAKVYGSTL
+1179 
-1193 TASVSGQ
+1193 
-1200 PTGTTG
+1200 
-1206 TSYQW
+1206 
-1211 QRADA
+1211 
-1216 ANGTYANIANATGK
+1216 
-1230 TYSVGTVDM
+1230 
-1239 NKYLRV
+1239 
-1245 LVNTANT
+1245 
-1252 YYNVSQGISAGYGA
+1252 
-1266 IGKATTSI
+1266 
-1274 SATASG
+1274 
-1280 NKVIES
+1280 
-1286 AITANVTGLPSVGT
+1286 
-1300 NTVSY
+1300 
-1305 QWQYSNDNK
+1305 
-1314 AWTSSTQGDAKTKT
+1314 
-1328 FTPNYTLAGV
+1328 
-1338 YVRCIISV
+1338 
-1346 SGNAYYNINGY
+1346 
-1357 TLNVGQIGKGTKTVS
+1357 
-1372 VSLTGNAAVGGSLKA
+1372 
-1387 NVSGLPSNGTNT
+1387 
-1399 IAYQW
+1399 
-1404 QSSSD
+1404 
-1409 NKTWTNSTAGD
+1409 
-1420 AKMATHAL
+1420 
-1428 NYKEAY
+1428 
-1434 NVYWRC
+1434 YWRC

-1740 NGATSAAYGPIGKGS
+1740 NGTTSAAYGPIGKGS

-1841 AGYGSIGKATSSPS
+1841 AGYGAIGKATSSPS

-1977 GTTSTSYQWQYSS
+1977 GTTSTSYQWQFSS
-1990 DGGKTWANSSWSGST
+1990 DGGKTWSNSAWGGAT
-2005 TNKISAFGGDF
+2005 TNKIPAFGSDF

-2224 NVNGA
+2224 NINGA
-2229 TSAAYGPIGK
+2229 TSAAYGPMGK

-2254 YGSTLTAN
+2254 YGYTLTAN
-2262 VSGQPGGTT
+2262 ISGQPGGTT
-2271 STTYQWQRN
+2271 GTTYQWQRN
-2280 SGTNGSWVNISN
+2280 SGTNGAWVNISN

-2299 LAGSDMNHSLRVLA
+2299 LTGSDMNHSLRVLV

-2324 GVSAAYGTIGK
+2324 GVSAAYGTVGK
-2335 ASKTISASVGGTKN
+2335 ASKTISASVSGTKN

-2363 VGTNTVSYQWQW
+2363 VGTNTISYQWQW

-2381 GWTNSTYS
+2381 GWTDSTYS

-2458 SGQPSGTTAT
+2458 SGQPNGTTAT
-2468 SYQWQRASSATG
+2468 SYQWQRASSSTG
-2480 TWSNISNATGKTY
+2480 TWANISNATGKTY

-2499 MNQYLRVLVGTT
+2499 MNQYFRVLVGTT
-2511 STYYTVAQGVSS
+2511 STYYTVAQGVSP
-2523 AYGTIG
+2523 AYG
-2529 KATASISATVSGSKV
+2529 
-2544 IESAITA
+2544 
-2551 NVTGLPSVGT
+2551 
-2561 NTVAY
+2561 
-2566 QWQYSND
+2566 
-2573 NKTWTSSTQ
+2573 
-2582 SDAKTKTI
+2582 
-2590 TPNHTWAGVYA
+2590 
-2601 RCVISVSGNAYYNI
+2601 
-2615 NGYTLNVGQI
+2615 
-2625 GKGTKTVSISLTGNA
+2625 
-2640 AVGGSLKANVSG
+2640 
-2652 LPSNGTNTVVYQ
+2652 
-2664 WQYSSDNKTWTNSTA
+2664 
-2679 GDAKTATHA
+2679 
-2688 LNYKEAYNLYWRC
+2688 
-2701 TMSVS
+2701 
-2706 GNQYYNVHDATSAS
+2706 
-2720 QHCGKGTASITA
+2720 
-2732 SISGS
+2732 
-2737 TVIGGKLT
+2737 
-2745 CSVRGLPS
+2745 
-2753 IGTNSVSYKWQYSAD
+2753 
-2768 GKTWTDSSNSGAKTN
+2768 
-2783 SISLPPDWTLG
+2783 
-2794 KRFRCVVTATNAVY
+2794 
-2808 NNMSA
+2808 
-2813 TSAATA
+2813 
-2819 AIGKGTATA
+2819 
-2828 SVSVSGSKV
+2828 
-2837 YGATLTANP
+2837 
-2846 SQPTGTTGTSYQ
+2846 
-2858 WQRNT
+2858 
-2863 GTNGAWVNISNATG
+2863 
-2877 KTYKLGTADVGHS
+2877 
-2890 VRVLVN
+2890 
-2896 TANTYY
+2896 
-2902 NVSQCASA
+2902 
-2910 AAAIGKASTTAT
+2910 AIGKASTTVT
-2922 ATISGTKAVG
+2922 ATVSGTKTIG

-2973 NAITTDTTWLNKYAR
+2973 NAITTDTTWINKYAR
-2988 CVVTVSG
+2988 CIVTVSG

-3009 GPIGKSS
+3009 GPIGKAS

-3026 SKVYGAT
+3026 SKVYGAI

-3043 GTTST
+3043 GTTGT
-3048 TYQWQRASSASG
+3048 TYQWQRADSASG
-3060 FYLNISGAT
+3060 SYSNIANAT
-3069 GKTYKLGT
+3069 GKTYVAAA
-3077 GDMNHYLRVLV
+3077 GDMGKYLRVLV

-3101 SAGYGSIGKASHA
+3101 SAGYGAIGKASHS

-3123 KSVGATLTA
+3123 KSVGSTLTA
-3132 SVSGQPNGTTSTT
+3132 NVSGQPSGTTSTT

-3157 YSNISGATGKTYKTV
+3157 YSNISGATGKTYKAV
-3172 DADANKYVRVLVNTA
+3172 DADANKYVRVLVNTT
-3187 NTYYTVS
+3187 NTYYNVS
-3194 QGVSAGYGAIIITG
+3194 QGVSSGYGT
-3208 GEANL
+3208 
-3213 DYTEDE
+3213 
-3219 QAILK
+3219 IL
-3224 CTYNTALTITPVYQW
+3224 
-3239 YRNGQPIKNATKNTY
+3239 
-3254 KLTEAD
+3254 
-3260 CGKNIECHVSDSNQE
+3260 
-3275 LKGYLSDNKN
+3275 
-3285 IPVLK
+3285 
-3290 TVNLD
+3290 
-3295 ANGGKFSDGST
+3295 
-3306 KHTIKYIQESELV
+3306 
-3319 IKYSHTDNIDDEGN
+3319 
-3333 ATGTYKANLS
+3333 
-3343 TNDVVTIPGATKLT
+3343 GA
-3357 IDVWHATGV
+3357 
-3366 KLHDWLAIYPKG
+3366 
-3378 ITPSSLN
+3378 
-3385 YLKATISNGKLGGSF
+3385 
-3400 ATEKDSATHDTF
+3400 
-3412 EVNDDTA
+3412 
-3419 QFYFKSNG
+3419 KS
-3427 ISEYYGYYAVVKGNC
+3427 
-3442 QINKII
+3442 
-3448 SGSNETSTPNDTN
+3448 
-3461 YSFDR
+3461 
-3466 WNTSIDGKGDEIDNI
+3466 
-3481 FETKDNTTLYAK
+3481 
-3493 YKDMRSAFA
+3493 FA
-3502 VYCANDKSLN
+3502 VYSDGDKSLK
-3512 FYKRMNIPSV
+3512 FYRRASV
-3522 GDTFNGRAVTAVYTG
+3522 PKITSTFNGQIVTELYEN
-3537 IEKNSYNNNG
+3537 IESTSYASV
-3547 IPWKQYTDDI
+3547 PWSSHAAQIEEID
-3557 LTSTIVDDNITPI
+3557 IVDSGIRPTSISGWFNGATALAKMNNISKLDVSATKDM
-3570 STAYWFF
+3570 SYAFSS
-3577 TCQNLTSV
+3577 CEQLT
-3585 NNLNKLNT
+3585 KI
-3593 SKVTAMTCMFDDAYR
+3593 
-3608 LTSVGDLSGW
+3608 DLSSW
-3618 DTSSVTNMREMFASD
+3618 NTASCTNMSYMFNACKQLMQVNVSS
-3633 FELTSVGDLSGWD
+3633 FR
-3646 TSSVTDMSSI
+3646 TSSVTDFS
-3656 FHGCGELVSIGNISG
+3656 
-3671 WNTSRVK
+3671 
-3678 DMNSMFHGCS
+3678 SMFYQCSNITDLDISNFDTRNAKSISLMMADTLHMQRFKIGANFKIVNTNFVGTPLSINIPGADSRWHSSTGGIYTSATIPSLKADTYYALANRTCVQQAYAVYSIDDNSLSFYKRSDVPDIGHIFNGKTATRVYPNIEAYDDTTLFHASPWSLWVAFLRTAKVVDSGIQPRSTAWWFYLCTAMTTCDLSKLDTSKCVNMCWMFRSCS
-3688 SLTSL
+3688 SLTTLDVSKL
-3693 DLSGWN
+3693 DTHLVTDLS
-3699 TSGVTNMGYMFFY
+3699 
-3712 CSSLTSL
+3712 
-3719 NLSGWNT
+3719 
-3726 SNVTNMIS
+3726 S
-3734 MFNHCSKLS
+3734 MFRDSPELGE
-3743 LNCSNWN
+3743 LDVRNWN
-3750 VSKVTKNNDF
+3750 VSKATNMGNMFNSCRRLTDLTGAENWNTSSNEHFDYMFANCVKLTLNASRWDTSAAKGATKHTGF
-3760 NTNAPGVIAPAW
+3760 NSMAPGVRAPQWHGLIGLNATSVDNDSNPDMPSDDIAVDSNGTQDDKSVCDRNGNSDTTANGTIHDNVDNSDNVDSVDSDNVDNVDSDIENQR
-3772 PSSDEI
+3772 SSDDMTSQESLP
-3778 VDEDPIAPQSNELL
+3778 EQL
-3792 EENQSKENT
+3792 E
-3801 KQEKPNNVLTEQNSQ
+3801 
-3816 TNNAIDNSNNLNN
+3816 
-3829 TSDTDNQTGD
+3829 
-3839 INTKSENVYEYHL
+3839 
-3852 AA
+3852 

>member
-1 MIIENLSH
+1 MSR
-9 ARCQN
+9 ACCRN
-14 GAGRALRAVA
+14 GAGGALCAVA

-30 ASLVAPAAA
+30 ASLIAPAAV
-39 YGAVPESKNGENIT
+39 YGTVEEKAEQNIT

-91 SVSNAIGKLK
+91 SVSNAIGKLR
-101 LSGKSGTIG
+101 LSGRSGSVG
-110 YAVGNGNGSY
+110 YAVGEGSGSY
-120 SVSYDAAS
+120 TVSYDAAGG
-128 DCKFSSTSNRPLGIE
+128 CKFSSSSRPLGIE

-151 WNIGKLNASD
+151 WDIGKLNASD

-167 AAASGRA
+167 SAASGRA

-187 NSLSSEGTTGSM
+187 NSLSSAGTTGSM
-199 SGTVNS
+199 SGTVDS
-205 QSSSVMPV
+205 QSSSIVPV

-226 NASLS
+226 NAALS

-267 RVSDSSGHYS
+267 RVLDSSGHYS

-290 TPKVGISGSSVYG
+290 VPKVGISGSAVYG
-303 NKLTAT
+303 SKLTAA

-314 SGATYT
+314 SSSTYT
-320 YKYKWQRLFGSS
+320 YKYRWQRLSGSS
-332 WTDIANATA
+332 WADIANATA

-363 NIYTVDDVTAVSA
+363 NIYTVDDVSAVSA

-395 SSRLTASVNGLP
+395 SSRLTASVSGLP
-407 AAGTNTVSYRW
+407 AAGANTVSYRW
-418 QRSSDGK
+418 QHSSDGK

-432 ASDAK
+432 AGDAK

-467 STSAAYG
+467 STSVAYG

-483 ARATISGNAVYGGT
+483 VKATISGNTVYGGT

-506 TVGTNSISYQWQY
+506 TVGTNSISYRWQY
-519 SEDGKAWNDTRLDG
+519 SDDGKTWNDTRLTG
-533 GKTSSLVLSA
+533 GTTSSLVLSA

-556 VDNSYYIVPGCS
+556 VDSSYYIVPGC
-568 TGGIK
+568 TTDGVK
-573 VGKASAQ
+573 VGKASTQAI
-580 VVAKASGEA
+580 AKASGEA
-589 VAGKA
+589 VAGKK
-594 LTVAVSGLPTVG
+594 LTVSVSGLPTVG
-606 GTNKIYYQWQFSN
+606 GTNKVSYQWQFNN
-619 DGKTWSGSTLDGA
+619 DGGKTWSGSTLNGA
-632 TTSTLH
+632 NTSTLC
-638 LYDSDNVAHSMVGF
+638 LYNDDNVTHRMIGY
-652 SYRCIVSVSGN
+652 SYRCVVTVSGN

-699 TLKATVTSLPKYG
+699 TLKATVTGLPKYG

-723 ADGSTWADSTQS
+723 ADGSTWTDSSQS

-788 ISPNKRNGDTLT
+788 TSPNKRNGDTLT

-809 GANTVAYKW
+809 GSNTLTYKW
-818 EMTLDS
+818 ECADNS
-824 AFKTDVRLSEDKGN
+824 AFTSNVEALDDRGN
-838 THITAWGTNT
+838 AHVTSVGTGT

-861 EYNTAVSPIYGPL
+861 EYNTAVSPVYGPL
-874 AKGVAS
+874 AKGTAS

-888 SNAWGSTLKATVTG
+888 SNAWGSTLKATVTV
-902 LPKYGNTKVSYQWEA
+902 LPKYGNSKISYQWEA
-917 RDDSSTTWGNSGYA
+917 RDDSSTAWGNSGYA
-931 TATTDHITIDAQD
+931 TATTDHIIVDAQD

-971 DHGKTVKALATSKV
+971 DHGKTVKASATAKA
-985 AISGTSAV
+985 AIIGTAAV

-1006 SGSNT
+1006 SGSNA

-1036 SHSLGYKDA
+1036 AHSLGYKDA

-1086 NAVIGGKLTCSIGGL
+1086 NAVIGGKLTCSIGGF

-1116 SDGKAWTDSTNA
+1116 SDGKAWTDSANA

-1230 TYSVGTVDM
+1230 TYSVGTADM

-1387 NVSGLPSNGTNT
+1387 NVAGLPSNGTNT
-1399 IAYQW
+1399 VVYQW
-1404 QSSSD
+1404 QFSSD
-1409 NKTWTNSTAGD
+1409 NKTWSNSTAGD
-1420 AKMATHAL
+1420 AKTATHAL

-1597 WQRNTGTNGAWV
+1597 WQRNTGTNGAWI

-1614 TGKTYVA
+1614 TSKTYVA
-1621 GTADVGHSVRV
+1621 GTADVGHSIRV

-1685 TNTITY
+1685 TNTIIY

-1841 AGYGSIGKATSSPS
+1841 AGYG
-1855 VRLGGTALTGGTL
+1855 
-1868 TCTISGLPA
+1868 
-1877 VGTNNIAY
+1877 
-1885 QWQYSKDGSTD
+1885 
-1896 WTNSSYSDAK
+1896 
-1906 TNSLKLQG
+1906 
-1914 ADLGWHYRCSVSFSG
+1914 
-1929 NAYYDIKGAVTAASA
+1929 
-1944 VIGKGTAAAPKV
+1944 
-1956 TISGGKSYG
+1956 
-1965 SSMTANVSGQPS
+1965 
-1977 GTTSTSYQWQYSS
+1977 
-1990 DGGKTWANSSWSGST
+1990 
-2005 TNKISAFGGDF
+2005 
-2016 EGKYFRCVVT
+2016 
-2026 TASSQ
+2026 
-2031 WNVPVAYSAAFGP
+2031 
-2044 LVKGSASISATLGG
+2044 
-2058 SAVVGGKLTAS
+2058 
-2069 VGGLPSSGTNTVS
+2069 
-2082 YQWQSSKDGKSWTN
+2082 
-2096 STTGNTKA
+2096 
-2104 LSTGDLGLHYRCHV
+2104 
-2118 SATNP
+2118 
-2123 YYTIASGYTAASAA
+2123 
-2137 IGKGT
+2137 
-2142 VNASVHV
+2142 
-2149 SGTKSVGSKL
+2149 
-2159 TANVSGLPGTGTNT
+2159 
-2173 VAYKWQWSKDGS
+2173 
-2185 TGWTDSSY
+2185 
-2193 TDAKASSIV
+2193 
-2202 MHAEDVG
+2202 
-2209 YYYRCVITVSGNAYY
+2209 
-2224 NVNGA
+2224 
-2229 TSAAYGPIGK
+2229 PI
-2239 GSHAAPTVSISGTKA
+2239 
-2254 YGSTLTAN
+2254 
-2262 VSGQPGGTT
+2262 
-2271 STTYQWQRN
+2271 
-2280 SGTNGSWVNISN
+2280 
-2292 ATGKTYV
+2292 
-2299 LAGSDMNHSLRVLA
+2299 D
-2313 NTSNTYYNVSQ
+2313 
-2324 GVSAAYGTIGK
+2324 
-2335 ASKTISASVGGTKN
+2335 
-2349 NTSRLTVSVSGLPT
+2349 
-2363 VGTNTVSYQWQW
+2363 
-2375 SKDGST
+2375 
-2381 GWTNSTYS
+2381 
-2389 DGKSNAI
+2389 
-2396 QMKEADVAY
+2396 
-2405 YYRCVVSVSG
+2405 
-2415 NAYYNVTGATTAAYG
+2415 
-2430 PMAKSSHGAPTVSV
+2430 
-2444 SGSKTYGSTLTANV
+2444 
-2458 SGQPSGTTAT
+2458 
-2468 SYQWQRASSATG
+2468 
-2480 TWSNISNATGKTY
+2480 
-2493 KLGTGD
+2493 
-2499 MNQYLRVLVGTT
+2499 
-2511 STYYTVAQGVSS
+2511 
-2523 AYGTIG
+2523 
-2529 KATASISATVSGSKV
+2529 
-2544 IESAITA
+2544 
-2551 NVTGLPSVGT
+2551 
-2561 NTVAY
+2561 
-2566 QWQYSND
+2566 
-2573 NKTWTSSTQ
+2573 
-2582 SDAKTKTI
+2582 
-2590 TPNHTWAGVYA
+2590 
-2601 RCVISVSGNAYYNI
+2601 
-2615 NGYTLNVGQI
+2615 
-2625 GKGTKTVSISLTGNA
+2625 
-2640 AVGGSLKANVSG
+2640 
-2652 LPSNGTNTVVYQ
+2652 
-2664 WQYSSDNKTWTNSTA
+2664 
-2679 GDAKTATHA
+2679 
-2688 LNYKEAYNLYWRC
+2688 
-2701 TMSVS
+2701 
-2706 GNQYYNVHDATSAS
+2706 
-2720 QHCGKGTASITA
+2720 
-2732 SISGS
+2732 
-2737 TVIGGKLT
+2737 
-2745 CSVRGLPS
+2745 
-2753 IGTNSVSYKWQYSAD
+2753 
-2768 GKTWTDSSNSGAKTN
+2768 
-2783 SISLPPDWTLG
+2783 
-2794 KRFRCVVTATNAVY
+2794 
-2808 NNMSA
+2808 
-2813 TSAATA
+2813 
-2819 AIGKGTATA
+2819 
-2828 SVSVSGSKV
+2828 
-2837 YGATLTANP
+2837 
-2846 SQPTGTTGTSYQ
+2846 
-2858 WQRNT
+2858 
-2863 GTNGAWVNISNATG
+2863 
-2877 KTYKLGTADVGHS
+2877 
-2890 VRVLVN
+2890 
-2896 TANTYY
+2896 
-2902 NVSQCASA
+2902 
-2910 AAAIGKASTTAT
+2910 
-2922 ATISGTKAVG
+2922 
-2932 SKLTV
+2932 
-2937 SVGGL
+2937 
-2942 PSVGTNTI
+2942 
-2950 AYRWQY
+2950 
-2956 SSDNK
+2956 
-2961 TWTDSNSTGAKS
+2961 
-2973 NAITTDTTWLNKYAR
+2973 
-2988 CVVTVSG
+2988 
-2995 NAYYNV
+2995 
-3001 NGATSAAY
+3001 
-3009 GPIGKSS
+3009 
-3016 HSAPSVSISG
+3016 
-3026 SKVYGAT
+3026 
-3033 LTANVSGQPS
+3033 
-3043 GTTST
+3043 
-3048 TYQWQRASSASG
+3048 
-3060 FYLNISGAT
+3060 
-3069 GKTYKLGT
+3069 
-3077 GDMNHYLRVLV
+3077 
-3088 NTANTYYNVSQGV
+3088 
-3101 SAGYGSIGKASHA
+3101 KASHS

-3132 SVSGQPNGTTSTT
+3132 NVSGQPGGTTFTT

-3157 YSNISGATGKTYKTV
+3157 YSNIANATGKTYKTV
-3172 DADANKYVRVLVNTA
+3172 DADANKYVRVFVNTA

-3194 QGVSAGYGAIIITG
+3194 QGVSAGYGAILAPKSFAVYSDGDKSLKFYRRASVPKLASTFNGQTVTELYENIESTSYSSVPWSAHAAQIEEIDIVDG
-3208 GEANL
+3208 GIRPASIAGWFNG
-3213 DYTEDE
+3213 
-3219 QAILK
+3219 A
-3224 CTYNTALTITPVYQW
+3224 TALA
-3239 YRNGQPIKNATKNTY
+3239 K
-3254 KLTEAD
+3254 
-3260 CGKNIECHVSDSNQE
+3260 
-3275 LKGYLSDNKN
+3275 
-3285 IPVLK
+3285 
-3290 TVNLD
+3290 
-3295 ANGGKFSDGST
+3295 
-3306 KHTIKYIQESELV
+3306 
-3319 IKYSHTDNIDDEGN
+3319 
-3333 ATGTYKANLS
+3333 
-3343 TNDVVTIPGATKLT
+3343 
-3357 IDVWHATGV
+3357 
-3366 KLHDWLAIYPKG
+3366 
-3378 ITPSSLN
+3378 
-3385 YLKATISNGKLGGSF
+3385 
-3400 ATEKDSATHDTF
+3400 
-3412 EVNDDTA
+3412 
-3419 QFYFKSNG
+3419 
-3427 ISEYYGYYAVVKGNC
+3427 
-3442 QINKII
+3442 
-3448 SGSNETSTPNDTN
+3448 
-3461 YSFDR
+3461 
-3466 WNTSIDGKGDEIDNI
+3466 IDNI
-3481 FETKDNTTLYAK
+3481 SKLDVSATKDMSYAFSGCEQLTKINLSSWNTA
-3493 YKDMRSAFA
+3493 S
-3502 VYCANDKSLN
+3502 C
-3512 FYKRMNIPSV
+3512 
-3522 GDTFNGRAVTAVYTG
+3522 
-3537 IEKNSYNNNG
+3537 
-3547 IPWKQYTDDI
+3547 
-3557 LTSTIVDDNITPI
+3557 
-3570 STAYWFF
+3570 
-3577 TCQNLTSV
+3577 
-3585 NNLNKLNT
+3585 
-3593 SKVTAMTCMFDDAYR
+3593 
-3608 LTSVGDLSGW
+3608 
-3618 DTSSVTNMREMFASD
+3618 TNMSYMFSSCKQLMQVNVSS
-3633 FELTSVGDLSGWD
+3633 FR
-3646 TSSVTDMSSI
+3646 TSSVTDFSDMFYQCSNITDLDISNFDTRNAKSISLMMAETLHMQRFKIGANFKIVNTNFVGTPLSINIPGADSRWHSSTGGIYTSATIPSLKADTYYALANRTCVQQAYAVYSIDDNSLSFYKRSDVPDIGHI
-3656 FHGCGELVSIGNISG
+3656 FNGKTATRVYPNIEAYDDTTLFHASPWSLWVAYLRTAKVVDSG
-3671 WNTSRVK
+3671 IQPRSTAWWFYLCTAMTTCDLSKLDTSKCVN
-3678 DMNSMFHGCS
+3678 MCWMFRLCS
-3688 SLTSL
+3688 SLTTLDVSKL
-3693 DLSGWN
+3693 DTHLVTDLS
-3699 TSGVTNMGYMFFY
+3699 
-3712 CSSLTSL
+3712 
-3719 NLSGWNT
+3719 
-3726 SNVTNMIS
+3726 S
-3734 MFNHCSKLS
+3734 MFRDSPELGE
-3743 LNCSNWN
+3743 LDVRNWN
-3750 VSKVTKNNDF
+3750 VSKATNMGNMFNSCRHLTDLTGAENWNTSSNGHFDYMFANCVKLTLNASRWDTSAAKGATKHTGF
-3760 NTNAPGVIAPAW
+3760 NSMAPGVMAPQWHGLIGLNATSVENDSNPDMPSDDIAVDSNGIQDDKSACDRNENSDTIANDAIHDDVDNSDNVDSVDSDNVDNVDSDIENQQ
-3772 PSSDEI
+3772 SSDDMTSQESLP
-3778 VDEDPIAPQSNELL
+3778 EQL
-3792 EENQSKENT
+3792 E
-3801 KQEKPNNVLTEQNSQ
+3801 
-3816 TNNAIDNSNNLNN
+3816 
-3829 TSDTDNQTGD
+3829 
-3839 INTKSENVYEYHL
+3839 
-3852 AA
+3852 

>member
-14 GAGRALRAVA
+14 GAGRTLRAVA

-594 LTVAVSGLPTVG
+594 LTVAVSGLPMVG

-619 DGKTWSGSTLDGA
+619 DGKTWSGSMLDGA

-638 LYDSDNVAHSMVGF
+638 LYDSDNVAHNMVGF

-699 TLKATVTSLPKYG
+699 TLKATVTGLPKYG

-723 ADGSTWADSTQS
+723 ADGSKWADSTQS

-743 PAYSLVGK
+743 PAYSLVNQ

-788 ISPNKRNGDTLT
+788 TSPNKRNGDTLT

-944 AVSKARHYRCKVTVD
+944 AVSKARHYRCKVTID

-1116 SDGKAWTDSTNA
+1116 SDGKAWTDSANA

-1230 TYSVGTVDM
+1230 TYSVGTADM

-1328 FTPNYTLAGV
+1328 FTPNYTLTGV

-1387 NVSGLPSNGTNT
+1387 NVAGLPSNGTNT
-1399 IAYQW
+1399 VAYQW

-1409 NKTWTNSTAGD
+1409 NKTWSNSTAGD
-1420 AKMATHAL
+1420 AKTATHAL

-1461 CVKGT
+1461 CVKGA

-1841 AGYGSIGKATSSPS
+1841 AGYGAIGKATSSPS

-1906 TNSLKLQG
+1906 TSSLKLQG

-1944 VIGKGTAAAPKV
+1944 AIGKGTSAAPKV

-1965 SSMTANVSGQPS
+1965 SSMTANVNGQPS
-1977 GTTSTSYQWQYSS
+1977 GTTSTSYQWQFSS
-1990 DGGKTWANSSWSGST
+1990 DGGKTWSNSSWSGAT
-2005 TNKISAFGGDF
+2005 TNKISAFGSDF

-2137 IGKGT
+2137 ISKGT

-2149 SGTKSVGSKL
+2149 SGTKSVGSRL

-2193 TDAKASSIV
+2193 TDAKTSSIV

-2224 NVNGA
+2224 NVNEA
-2229 TSAAYGPIGK
+2229 TSAAYGPMGK
-2239 GSHAAPTVSISGTKA
+2239 GSHAAPTVSVSGTKA

-2280 SGTNGSWVNISN
+2280 SGTNGAWVNISN

-2299 LAGSDMNHSLRVLA
+2299 LTGSDMNHSLRVLV
-2313 NTSNTYYNVSQ
+2313 NTSNTYYNISQ

-2396 QMKEADVAY
+2396 QMKEADVGY

-2458 SGQPSGTTAT
+2458 SGQPNGTTAT
-2468 SYQWQRASSATG
+2468 SYQWQRASSSTG
-2480 TWSNISNATGKTY
+2480 TWANISNATGKTY

-2499 MNQYLRVLVGTT
+2499 MNQYFRVLVGTT
-2511 STYYTVAQGVSS
+2511 STYYTVAQGVSP
-2523 AYGTIG
+2523 AYG
-2529 KATASISATVSGSKV
+2529 
-2544 IESAITA
+2544 
-2551 NVTGLPSVGT
+2551 
-2561 NTVAY
+2561 
-2566 QWQYSND
+2566 
-2573 NKTWTSSTQ
+2573 
-2582 SDAKTKTI
+2582 
-2590 TPNHTWAGVYA
+2590 
-2601 RCVISVSGNAYYNI
+2601 
-2615 NGYTLNVGQI
+2615 
-2625 GKGTKTVSISLTGNA
+2625 
-2640 AVGGSLKANVSG
+2640 
-2652 LPSNGTNTVVYQ
+2652 
-2664 WQYSSDNKTWTNSTA
+2664 
-2679 GDAKTATHA
+2679 
-2688 LNYKEAYNLYWRC
+2688 
-2701 TMSVS
+2701 
-2706 GNQYYNVHDATSAS
+2706 
-2720 QHCGKGTASITA
+2720 
-2732 SISGS
+2732 
-2737 TVIGGKLT
+2737 
-2745 CSVRGLPS
+2745 
-2753 IGTNSVSYKWQYSAD
+2753 
-2768 GKTWTDSSNSGAKTN
+2768 
-2783 SISLPPDWTLG
+2783 
-2794 KRFRCVVTATNAVY
+2794 
-2808 NNMSA
+2808 
-2813 TSAATA
+2813 
-2819 AIGKGTATA
+2819 
-2828 SVSVSGSKV
+2828 
-2837 YGATLTANP
+2837 
-2846 SQPTGTTGTSYQ
+2846 
-2858 WQRNT
+2858 
-2863 GTNGAWVNISNATG
+2863 
-2877 KTYKLGTADVGHS
+2877 
-2890 VRVLVN
+2890 
-2896 TANTYY
+2896 
-2902 NVSQCASA
+2902 
-2910 AAAIGKASTTAT
+2910 AIGKASTTVT
-2922 ATISGTKAVG
+2922 ATVSGTKTIG
-2932 SKLTV
+2932 SKLAV

-2973 NAITTDTTWLNKYAR
+2973 NAITTDTTWINKYAR
-2988 CVVTVSG
+2988 CIVTVSG

-3009 GPIGKSS
+3009 GPIGKAS

-3026 SKVYGAT
+3026 SKVYGAI

-3043 GTTST
+3043 GTTGT
-3048 TYQWQRASSASG
+3048 TYQWQRADSASG
-3060 FYLNISGAT
+3060 SYSNIANAT
-3069 GKTYKLGT
+3069 GKTYVAAA
-3077 GDMNHYLRVLV
+3077 GDMGKYLRVLV
-3088 NTANTYYNVSQGV
+3088 NTTNTYYNVSQGV
-3101 SAGYGSIGKASHA
+3101 SAGYGAIGKASHS

-3123 KSVGATLTA
+3123 KSVGSTLTA
-3132 SVSGQPNGTTSTT
+3132 NVSGQPSGTTSTT

-3157 YSNISGATGKTYKTV
+3157 YSNISGATGKTYKAV
-3172 DADANKYVRVLVNTA
+3172 DADANKYVRVLVNTT
-3187 NTYYTVS
+3187 NTYYNVS
-3194 QGVSAGYGAIIITG
+3194 QGVSSGYGT
-3208 GEANL
+3208 
-3213 DYTEDE
+3213 
-3219 QAILK
+3219 IL
-3224 CTYNTALTITPVYQW
+3224 
-3239 YRNGQPIKNATKNTY
+3239 
-3254 KLTEAD
+3254 
-3260 CGKNIECHVSDSNQE
+3260 
-3275 LKGYLSDNKN
+3275 
-3285 IPVLK
+3285 
-3290 TVNLD
+3290 
-3295 ANGGKFSDGST
+3295 
-3306 KHTIKYIQESELV
+3306 
-3319 IKYSHTDNIDDEGN
+3319 
-3333 ATGTYKANLS
+3333 
-3343 TNDVVTIPGATKLT
+3343 GA
-3357 IDVWHATGV
+3357 
-3366 KLHDWLAIYPKG
+3366 
-3378 ITPSSLN
+3378 
-3385 YLKATISNGKLGGSF
+3385 
-3400 ATEKDSATHDTF
+3400 
-3412 EVNDDTA
+3412 
-3419 QFYFKSNG
+3419 KS
-3427 ISEYYGYYAVVKGNC
+3427 
-3442 QINKII
+3442 
-3448 SGSNETSTPNDTN
+3448 
-3461 YSFDR
+3461 
-3466 WNTSIDGKGDEIDNI
+3466 
-3481 FETKDNTTLYAK
+3481 
-3493 YKDMRSAFA
+3493 FA
-3502 VYCANDKSLN
+3502 VYSDGDKSLK
-3512 FYKRMNIPSV
+3512 FYRRASV
-3522 GDTFNGRAVTAVYTG
+3522 PKITSTFNGQIVTELYEN
-3537 IEKNSYNNNG
+3537 IESTSYASV
-3547 IPWKQYTDDI
+3547 PWSSHAAQIEEID
-3557 LTSTIVDDNITPI
+3557 IVDSGIRPTSISGWFNGATALAKMNNISKLDVSATKDM
-3570 STAYWFF
+3570 SYAFSS
-3577 TCQNLTSV
+3577 CEQLT
-3585 NNLNKLNT
+3585 KI
-3593 SKVTAMTCMFDDAYR
+3593 
-3608 LTSVGDLSGW
+3608 DLSSW
-3618 DTSSVTNMREMFASD
+3618 NTASCTNMSYMFNACKQLMQVNVSS
-3633 FELTSVGDLSGWD
+3633 FR
-3646 TSSVTDMSSI
+3646 TSSVTDFS
-3656 FHGCGELVSIGNISG
+3656 
-3671 WNTSRVK
+3671 
-3678 DMNSMFHGCS
+3678 SMFYQCSNITDLDISNFDTRNAKSISLMMADTLHMQRFKIGANFKIVNTNFVGTPLSINIPDADSRWHSSTGGIYTSATIPSLKADTYYALANRTCVQQAYAVYSIDDNSLSFYKRSDVPDIGHIFNGKTATRVYPNIEAYDDTTLFHASPWSLWVAFLRTAKVVDSGIQPRSTAWWFYLCTAMTTCDLSKLDTSKCVNMCWMFRSCS
-3688 SLTSL
+3688 SLTTLDVSKL
-3693 DLSGWN
+3693 DTHLVTDLS
-3699 TSGVTNMGYMFFY
+3699 
-3712 CSSLTSL
+3712 
-3719 NLSGWNT
+3719 
-3726 SNVTNMIS
+3726 S
-3734 MFNHCSKLS
+3734 MFRDSPELGE
-3743 LNCSNWN
+3743 LDVRNWN
-3750 VSKVTKNNDF
+3750 VSKATNMGNMFNSCRRLTDLTGAENWNTSSNEHFDYMFANCVKLTLNASRWDTSAAKGATKHTGF
-3760 NTNAPGVIAPAW
+3760 NSMAPGVRAPQWHGLIGLNATSVDNDSNPDMPSDDIAVDSNGTQDDKSTCDGSGNSDTTANGTIHDNVDNSDNVDSVDSDNVDNVDSDIENQR
-3772 PSSDEI
+3772 SSDDMTSQESLP
-3778 VDEDPIAPQSNELL
+3778 EQL
-3792 EENQSKENT
+3792 E
-3801 KQEKPNNVLTEQNSQ
+3801 
-3816 TNNAIDNSNNLNN
+3816 
-3829 TSDTDNQTGD
+3829 
-3839 INTKSENVYEYHL
+3839 
-3852 AA
+3852 